1 MTCLCVPAV
10 FLACAAT
17 STGHKT
23 TGLLG
28 DGQQQ
33 RNINPASGARGKL
46 VAASAGMSGMD
57 GDAPAPSEPVVAPD
71 AVINLELCVCS
82 FFRT

>member
-10 FLACAAT
+10 FLACAAP
-17 STGHKT
+17 SRGHKT

-28 DGQQQ
+28 DAQQQ
-33 RNINPASGARGKL
+33 QKISTASGTRGKV
-46 VAASAGMSGMD
+46 VAARAGMSEMD